1 MGKTKTLETEEEN
14 LDPSDSDSPPDNN
27 DSDNNS
33 PEDMVLDE
41 EDLDEMPAERNL
53 LDEPNWEEQR
63 LAIVNLG
70 RLANQR
76 FPWLNPDGPRRRHQ
90 IILREEGQDEA
101 NPDQADEESS
111 EESENEE
118 NGDNQNFDTQLPT
131 QHSYLGEG
139 QQLGGRTILDEDLIQ
154 DLPIGTTAEIYEFC
168 EPPPESL

>member
-1 MGKTKTLETEEEN
+1 MKVILIHFYHQ
-14 LDPSDSDSPPDNN
+14 
-27 DSDNNS
+27 
-33 PEDMVLDE
+33 
-41 EDLDEMPAERNL
+41 L

-111 EESENEE
+111 EESENED

-131 QHSYLGEG
+131 QHSVSH
-139 QQLGGRTILDEDLIQ
+139 QIILEQCTDKTSTLIF
-154 DLPIGTTAEIYEFC
+154 LLSFLFY
-168 EPPPESL
+168 